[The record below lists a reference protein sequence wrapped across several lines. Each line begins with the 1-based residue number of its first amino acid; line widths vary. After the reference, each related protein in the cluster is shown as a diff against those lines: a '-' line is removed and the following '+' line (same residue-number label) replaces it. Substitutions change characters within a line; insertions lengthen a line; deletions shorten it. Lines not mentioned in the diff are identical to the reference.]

1 MAEIE
6 TSDVEAEE
14 QHREDQEITV
24 DPGIEDTDSAYG
36 DELSIYTASVTSSVT
51 DYQKRYHAYKE
62 GRYLLP
68 NDEQEND
75 RLDMHHALIRATL
88 KEKLYLA
95 PIRDAPGRV
104 IDICTGTG
112 IWAIEFAD
120 LFPSAEVLG
129 NDLSPIQPKLVPPNV
144 KFLIDDVEDEWGY
157 ENEPFDFIHARY
169 LTRAIKNMPRLLE
182 QCYSC
187 LKPGGWVE
195 FQDWDAMMQSAD
207 GTGKG
212 SYIEQYMTRTLA
224 AFEKAGYIIRP
235 GIFLEKWLK
244 DAGFVNVK
252 VTKFIVPLGTWAK
265 DKHYK
270 RLGAYNLL
278 QFEQTLEGSAMAA
291 LTRIENWTKEEV
303 NFLIAKTKNDA
314 RNPKIHSEFH
324 FYVVYGQKPE

>member
-6 TSDVEAEE
+6 TPDVDAEE
-14 QHREDQEITV
+14 QHREDQVTV

-51 DYQKRYHAYKE
+51 DFQKRYHASKE
-62 GRYLLP
+62 GRYLIP

-129 NDLSPIQPKLVPPNV
+129 NDLSPIQPKL
-144 KFLIDDVEDEWGY
+144 
-157 ENEPFDFIHARY
+157 
-169 LTRAIKNMPRLLE
+169 
-182 QCYSC
+182 C

-212 SYIEQYMTRTLA
+212 SYIEQYITRTLA
-224 AFEKAGYIIRP
+224 AFEKAGYIVRP
-235 GIFLEKWLK
+235 GIFLEKWMK
-244 DAGFVNVK
+244 DTGFVNVK
-252 VTKFIVPLGTWAK
+252 VTKFIVPLGAWAK
-265 DKHYK
+265 DKHY
-270 RLGAYNLL
+270 
-278 QFEQTLEGSAMAA
+278 FEQTLEASAMAA

-303 NFLIAKTKNDA
+303 DFLIAKTKNDA

-324 FYVVYGQKPE
+324 LYVIYPQILFVLNNDLIG